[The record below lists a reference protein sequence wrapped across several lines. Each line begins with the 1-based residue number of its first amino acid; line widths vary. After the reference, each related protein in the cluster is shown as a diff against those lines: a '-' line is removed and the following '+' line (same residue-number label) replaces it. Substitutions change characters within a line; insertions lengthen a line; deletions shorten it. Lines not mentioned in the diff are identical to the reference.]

1 MYSTEEEIIE
11 GCIKKKHRAQKKLYE
26 KYYRRMLGIC
36 LRYCSHTD
44 EAQDVMLTG
53 FMNIFTK
60 IDSFKSSGSFEGWM
74 KRIMVNTAIDNF
86 RKNKKHLNQS
96 DIADFE
102 NDLKFDDH
110 FPENISAGEIMCLV
124 QNLPTGYKIV
134 FNLFAIEGY
143 EHNEIAE
150 MLGVSVNTSKTQLFK
165 ARKMLQKSLNK
176 ITKDN
181 STE

>member
-11 GCIKKKHRAQKKLYE
+11 GCIKKKHKAQKKLYE

-44 EAQDVMLTG
+44 EAEDVMLKG

-60 IDSFKSSGSFEGWM
+60 IESFKSIGSFEGWM

-96 DIADFE
+96 DISDFE
-102 NDLKFDDH
+102 NDLKFEDH
-110 FPENISAGEIMCLV
+110 LPGNISAGEIMSIV

-176 ITKDN
+176 INMDSSTK
-181 STE
+181 